1 MTTKK
6 TKPWAEMDMREKDI
20 DMGFTLAETVEVHG
34 YQATVF
40 SNGMIGSMTADKN
53 GSRMENPAE
62 LREHAEFLLAVAH
75 AMDKAIETWQEGR

>member
-20 DMGFTLAETVEVHG
+20 VLGFTLAETVEVHG
-34 YQATVF
+34 YEATVYV
-40 SNGMIGSMTADKN
+40 NGNLGRIGNRKGGMPTPKD
-53 GSRMENPAE
+53 

-75 AMDKAIETWQEGR
+75 AMDKAIETWQEVGA